1 MSDHVIKK
9 KTVPMGVEADIDNH
23 SIIVRYEM

>member
-9 KTVPMGVEADIDNH
+9 KAVPMGVEPDIDNH